1 MIATS
6 KDNYAPYLLSAIAFG
21 NNQTMDTWYARAKA
35 AMAER
40 EITQEALSESLGI
53 AQPTVSAKLNGRRQA
68 SSAEVAAFARAIGV
82 SPSWLAYGDNPAAGR
97 SRAFSEA
104 EAFAVREAS
113 PSSYLTSPPEPGNLS
128 RTARP
133 VVVFD
138 DDDPL
143 DDDMVSVPCLALKLS
158 AGSGRLE
165 WEVDHTGKPNRYRR
179 EWIARRRL
187 NPNKLVTVKVS
198 GDSMEPGIPDGAS
211 LTLDTS
217 NTSLRTGKRHAIDY
231 MGEFFIKRL
240 FKQPDGSILVRSDN
254 PDKARHP
261 DWEITHEHGDA
272 IRIMGSVVEILIETD
287 D

>member
-1 MIATS
+1 MITTS
-6 KDNYAPYLLSAIAFG
+6 KGNYVPYLLRAIALG
-21 NNQTMDTWYARAKA
+21 NNQAMNTWYARAKA
-35 AMAER
+35 AMADR
-40 EITQEALSESLGI
+40 EITQEALSEALGI
-53 AQPTVSAKLNGRRQA
+53 AQPTVSAKLNGRRKA
-68 SSAEVAAFARAIGV
+68 TSSEVAAFAKAIGV
-82 SPSWLAYGDNPAAGR
+82 SPSWLAYGDHPESGRTQAIEHAELLAARESSGGR
-97 SRAFSEA
+97 
-104 EAFAVREAS
+104 
-113 PSSYLTSPPEPGNLS
+113 YLDPPERGNLS

-133 VVVFD
+133 SVAFD

-143 DDDMVSVPCLALKLS
+143 DEDMVSVPCLALKLS

-179 EWIARRRL
+179 EWIVRRRL
-187 NPNKLVTVKVS
+187 NPAKLVTVKVA

-211 LTLDTS
+211 LTMDTS
-217 NTSLRTGKRHAIDY
+217 STYLRTGKRHAIDY

-240 FKQPDGSILVRSDN
+240 FKRPDGSILVRSDN

-261 DWEITHEHGDA
+261 DWMITHEHGDS

>member
-1 MIATS
+1 
-6 KDNYAPYLLSAIAFG
+6 
-21 NNQTMDTWYARAKA
+21 
-35 AMAER
+35 MADR
-40 EITQEALSESLGI
+40 EITQEALSEALGI

-68 SSAEVAAFARAIGV
+68 TSAEVAAFAKAIGV
-82 SPSWLAYGDNPAAGR
+82 SPSWLAYGDQPEFGRTYEIDRAHQHAAEEAAGR
-97 SRAFSEA
+97 SY
-104 EAFAVREAS
+104 AVI
-113 PSSYLTSPPEPGNLS
+113 PPERGNLS

-133 VVVFD
+133 IVAFD

-143 DDDMVSVPCLALKLS
+143 DEDMVSVPCLALKLS

-165 WEVDHTGKPNRYRR
+165 WEVDHSGKPNRYRK

-187 NPNKLVTVKVS
+187 NPTKLVTVKVT

-217 NTSLRTGKRHAIDY
+217 STSLRTGKRHAIDY
-231 MGEFFIKRL
+231 LGEFFIKRL

-254 PDKARHP
+254 PDKERHP
-261 DWEITHEHGDA
+261 DWTITHEHGDA
-272 IRIMGSVVEILIETD
+272 IRIMGSVGEILIETD